1 MVVLNAALQKNQ
13 SKIGTD
19 FIFTSDVLLLLLS
32 SPSAAAAFMGGAS
45 LSGNEKWKI
54 KEGVSLKKMDCVE

>member
-1 MVVLNAALQKNQ
+1 MVALNVALQKNQ

-19 FIFTSDVLLLLLS
+19 FIFTSDLLLLS
-32 SPSAAAAFMGGAS
+32 SPSAAAAFMGGAG

>member
-1 MVVLNAALQKNQ
+1 MIILNAAFQKNQ

-19 FIFTSDVLLLLLS
+19 FIFTSDVLLLS

-45 LSGNEKWKI
+45 LSGNEKWMI
-54 KEGVSLKKMDCVE
+54 KEGVSLKKLDCGE